1 MMHIMEFLLQFF
13 TIFIFVFILNLIGE
27 KLIVNNIITKKVVIK
42 NLIICLIVSLAITS
56 FFYIQSK
63 I

>member
-1 MMHIMEFLLQFF
+1 MEFLLQFF
-13 TIFIFVFILNLIGE
+13 AISIFVFILNLIGE
-27 KLIVNNIITKKVVIK
+27 KLIVNNTLTKKIIIK
-42 NLIICLIVSLAITS
+42 NLIICLIVSLAITM